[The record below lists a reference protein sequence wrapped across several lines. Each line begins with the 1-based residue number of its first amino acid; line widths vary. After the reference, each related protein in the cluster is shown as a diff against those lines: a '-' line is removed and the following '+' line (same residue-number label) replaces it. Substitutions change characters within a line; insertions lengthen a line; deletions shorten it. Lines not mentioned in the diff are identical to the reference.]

1 MNITHVEHPF
11 EPVWNRESEILILG
25 SFPSV
30 KSREEKFFYGH
41 PRNRFWTVLS
51 KLIGIDT
58 PKTIEEKKD
67 MLLSNH
73 IALWDVIG
81 SCDICGSA
89 DSSIRNAVPNDI
101 GYIIGNSKISRVFT
115 NGATADRLYKKYI
128 FPATGIEAV
137 RLPSTSPANA
147 AKSVDELVKEWAI
160 TVDSL

>member
-81 SCDICGSA
+81 SCDI
-89 DSSIRNAVPNDI
+89 
-101 GYIIGNSKISRVFT
+101 
-115 NGATADRLYKKYI
+115 
-128 FPATGIEAV
+128 
-137 RLPSTSPANA
+137 
-147 AKSVDELVKEWAI
+147 
-160 TVDSL
+160 